1 MVHGRSMGP
10 ELMTTA
16 YPPEIQRIIDRVA
29 PGWPEELEVRPGW
42 YPLLAR
48 LDERLAAIAPNYV
61 LQQCKSKFGALCFY
75 ADPSDEPWSYD
86 EAFNEAI
93 RAAEWESV
101 ETCEE
106 CGAAAAR
113 QYVFNLWVSTL
124 CAEHAA
130 VISPAVDESSL

>member
-1 MVHGRSMGP
+1 
-10 ELMTTA
+10 MTA
-16 YPPEIQRIIDRVA
+16 PYPPEIQCIVDRIA
-29 PGWPEELEVRPGW
+29 PGWPDVLEVRPGW

-48 LDERLAAIAPNYV
+48 LDERLTAIAPDYV

-86 EAFNEAI
+86 EAFNDAI

-106 CGAAAAR
+106 CGSATAG
-113 QYVFNLWVSTL
+113 QYVFNLWVWTL
-124 CAEHAA
+124 CREHAVA
-130 VISPAVDESSL
+130 MTPPTDESPR

>member
-1 MVHGRSMGP
+1 MVSA
-10 ELMTTA
+10 E
-16 YPPEIQRIIDRVA
+16 YPPDMQRIIDRIA
-29 PGWPEELEVRPGW
+29 PGWPEELDVGHGW

-48 LDERLAAIAPNYV
+48 LHARLTAIVPTYV

-75 ADPSDEPWSYD
+75 AEPSDEPWSYD

-130 VISPAVDESSL
+130 ATSPAVDDSSHYPE